1 MTIVLFENAFEGLAS
16 NKLAI
21 NAEKVISVFEV
32 LDPLDKKKK
41 RLFTAIYAGPE
52 LSWTVK
58 DPIEEVI
65 KKLNDN
71 PRLQPDSTK

>member
-1 MTIVLFENAFEGLAS
+1 MSIVLFENAFEGLPS
-16 NKLAI
+16 SKLAI
-21 NAEKVISVFEV
+21 NSEKVISVFQV

-41 RLFTAIYAGPE
+41 RLFTAIYAGTD
-52 LSWTVK
+52 LTWTVK

-71 PRLQPDSTK
+71 S

>member
-1 MTIVLFENAFEGLAS
+1 MIVLLNNAFEGNAS
-16 NKLAI
+16 DKIAI
-21 NAEKVISVFEV
+21 NSDKVISVFEI

-41 RLFTAIYAGPE
+41 KLFTAIYGGPD

-58 DPIEEVI
+58 ESIEEVI

-71 PRLQPDSTK
+71 S

>member
-1 MTIVLFENAFEGLAS
+1 MAIVLFENAFEGMAS
-16 NKLAI
+16 SKLAI
-21 NAEKVISVFEV
+21 NTDKIISVFQV

-41 RLFTAIYAGPE
+41 RLFTAIYAGPD
-52 LSWTVK
+52 LTWTVK

-71 PRLQPDSTK
+71 S

>member
-1 MTIVLFENAFEGLAS
+1 MIVLFDNAFEGMAS

-21 NAEKVISVFEV
+21 NSEKVISVFEV

-41 RLFTAIYAGPE
+41 KMFTAIYAGQD
-52 LSWTVK
+52 LTWTVK

-71 PRLQPDSTK
+71 T

>member
-1 MTIVLFENAFEGLAS
+1 MAIVLFENVFEGLPS
-16 NKLAI
+16 SKLAI
-21 NAEKVISVFEV
+21 NSEKVISVFEV

-52 LSWTVK
+52 LTWTVK
-58 DPIEEVI
+58 DSIEEVI

-71 PRLQPDSTK
+71 S

>member
-1 MTIVLFENAFEGLAS
+1 MPLMLFENAFKGMDS

-21 NAEKVISVFEV
+21 NSEKVISVYEV

-41 RLFTAIYAGPE
+41 RLFTAIYAGPD
-52 LSWTVK
+52 LTWTVVES
-58 DPIEEVI
+58 IEEVI

-71 PRLQPDSTK
+71 P

>member
-1 MTIVLFENAFEGLAS
+1 MALVLFENAFKGMDS

-21 NAEKVISVFEV
+21 NSEKIISIYEV

-41 RLFTAIYAGPE
+41 RLFTAIYAGPD
-52 LSWTVK
+52 LTWTVVE
-58 DPIEEVI
+58 PIDEVI

-71 PRLQPDSTK
+71 P

>member
-1 MTIVLFENAFEGLAS
+1 MAIVLFENAFEGMAS
-16 NKLAI
+16 SKLAI
-21 NAEKVISVFEV
+21 NADKIISVFQV

-41 RLFTAIYAGPE
+41 RLFTAIYAGAD
-52 LSWTVK
+52 LTWTVK

-71 PRLQPDSTK
+71 S